1 MVNYQ
6 SCFDGE
12 FQIALLT
19 MQEFEG
25 FLMEFDN
32 LKLTISDEKS
42 SSPVTYSKD
51 DFMKIKEN
59 VTVKKTWKPM
69 LELCNRRFI
78 EKLLFEEDEIYA
90 SKYECFR
97 EGYGPNRNAEALI
110 EAANRRAI
118 QPMPQRYVRPPPPM
132 PLSNQGQFAMFMNR
146 ADCFHR
152 PLSPGMDSGY
162 NSRWENTQSFNN
174 GHYLMHGKQKG
185 KQTFTDGYD
194 DNHDVQF
201 RFDEVPFSGDGKGSQ
216 FYDPERLSGKGQMQ
230 RAYYGNRFALNSE
243 MRQAPNYGGP
253 PGMEYQRRLFAQ
265 SYERLY
271 APPFIRRRYNFTA
284 FAVPEEERMLCC
296 ALIPFDYKTVTDAV
310 LQYNYVD
317 IHPKLM
323 DLIKNYYTMKSG
335 KSPDTL
341 KVRKY
346 ENTRVEIE
354 ADFKRENIQLCAEA
368 VLKDVQ
374 VLESLSASF
383 KQAKPTAKTFKVKRK
398 KRVHG
403 DDIYLKIENANAMN
417 GYYSPSEIL
426 MLIKVGIVEMTSQL
440 KLPGSTEFQTL
451 RDVLRAHG
459 TLPGLKEQLD
469 LQSIYNAQMKI
480 ELIIMSECFLS
491 VKLISMH
498 VSGRMIFVYVLS
510 FGCAVELRHAVD
522 VVCIF

>member
-1 MVNYQ
+1 
-6 SCFDGE
+6 
-12 FQIALLT
+12 
-19 MQEFEG
+19 
-25 FLMEFDN
+25 
-32 LKLTISDEKS
+32 
-42 SSPVTYSKD
+42 
-51 DFMKIKEN
+51 MKIKEN

-146 ADCFHR
+146 ANYFHR

-174 GHYLMHGKQKG
+174 GHYLMHGEQK
-185 KQTFTDGYD
+185 
-194 DNHDVQF
+194 
-201 RFDEVPFSGDGKGSQ
+201 VPFSGDGKGSQ
-216 FYDPERLSGKGQMQ
+216 FYDPERLSGKSQMQ

-374 VLESLSASF
+374 VLESLSGSF

-403 DDIYLKIENANAMN
+403 DDIYLKTENANAMN

-426 MLIKVGIVEMTSQL
+426 MLIKVGIATYFVLTVRFQL
-440 KLPGSTEFQTL
+440 
-451 RDVLRAHG
+451 V
-459 TLPGLKEQLD
+459 
-469 LQSIYNAQMKI
+469 YNAQMKI
-480 ELIIMSECFLS
+480 ELTIMSECFLS

-498 VSGRMIFVYVLS
+498 NDICLCFVIWM
-510 FGCAVELRHAVD
+510 C
-522 VVCIF
+522 C